1 MRIFGDREMAYLQ
14 EVMDSG
20 VLGWAHQRDMQV
32 DRFERE
38 FAAFVGADWGIARNS
53 AMTGLAIAVAV
64 ADAGVGDE
72 VLCDSTVHFGAV
84 AAVAMNAIPRFVDI
98 DPRTWLMDPESLR
111 ANISE
116 QSKAV
121 IVTNLWGQCAALDE
135 IRAIC
140 DEHDLFMIED
150 CAHSLLSYWD
160 GQHSGT
166 FGDLGV
172 FSFQQGKQ
180 LPTGDGGMMVTD
192 DPALYQRLYDEWA
205 FSGES
210 PAYMVLNYRMNEMT
224 AAVGRAQLERV
235 AGYIATYNE
244 SLAIM
249 EQAIEGCAWLQP
261 RLRPERARVTS
272 YAWSCLWDGDRYG
285 LDHDRF
291 RQLCAEHGAAVR
303 FGFNQVPPYQFDFF
317 RVSTIYGDPR
327 CPVRCPLAPGSYDYR
342 DGLCPNAEHV
352 LPRLISAN
360 SMREPESAR
369 EWAEHLRAAIEAMER
384 A

>member
-20 VLGWAHQRDMQV
+20 VLGWAHQRDLQV

-38 FAAFVGADWGIARNS
+38 FAAFVGAKWGIARNS
-53 AMTGLAIAVAV
+53 AMTGLAMAVAV
-64 ADAGVGDE
+64 AGAGVGDE

-98 DPRTWLMDPESLR
+98 DARTWLMDPESLR
-111 ANISE
+111 ANITE

-121 IVTNLWGQCAALDE
+121 IITNFWGQCAPLDE

-150 CAHSLLSYWD
+150 C
-160 GQHSGT
+160 
-166 FGDLGV
+166 
-172 FSFQQGKQ
+172 FQQGKQ

-192 DPALYQRLYDEWA
+192 DPALYDRLYGEWA

-235 AGYIATYNE
+235 EGYIATYNE
-244 SLAIM
+244 SLALM
-249 EQAIEGCAWLQP
+249 DQAIEGCAWLQP
-261 RLRPERARVTS
+261 RLRPERAQVTS
-272 YAWSCLWDGDRYG
+272 YVWSCLWDGDRYG
-285 LDHDRF
+285 LDYDRF
-291 RQLCAEHGAAVR
+291 RQLCEEHGVAMR

-317 RVSTIYGDPR
+317 RISTIYGDPR
-327 CPVRCPLAPGSYDYR
+327 CPVRCPLRSGSYDYR
-342 DGLCPNAEHV
+342 DGLCPNAEYV
-352 LPRLISAN
+352 LPRLISAG
-360 SMREPESAR
+360 SMREPDSAR
-369 EWAEHLRAAIEAMER
+369 EWAQRLRAAIEAMD
-384 A
+384 